1 MNPFLRGLVRAVA
14 ETFALPG
21 PILEVGSYIVA
32 GQEDIGD
39 LRGLFPGRD
48 YVGLD
53 RRPGPGVDLV
63 GDVERLPQAD
73 GSVGTVLAL
82 GTFEHVQRFWLGF
95 DEVRRVLRPD
105 GALLFASPFYF
116 HLHAYPSDYWRFA
129 PEALELLLEPYPS
142 KLVGWHGPPTRPAN
156 VWALAFR
163 EGRPP
168 VSEAEYSLYQERM
181 RRYARQPLPWHRR
194 LRYRLASLI
203 SGRRPFAPY
212 FDRDRWQCKRLN
224 AHAA

>member
-14 ETFALPG
+14 ETFALPE
-21 PILEVGSYIVA
+21 PIVEVGSYIVA

-39 LRGLFPGRD
+39 LRSLFRD
-48 YVGLD
+48 RAYVGLD

-63 GDVERLPQAD
+63 ADVERLPQAD

-95 DEVRRVLRPD
+95 DEVRRVLRPG
-105 GALLFASPFYF
+105 GALLVASPFYF
-116 HLHAYPSDYWRFA
+116 HIHAYPSDYWRFS
-129 PEALELLLEPYPS
+129 PEALELLLQPYPS
-142 KLVGWHGPPTRPAN
+142 KIVGWHGPATRPAN

-168 VSEAEYSLYQERM
+168 ISPEEYAAYQARM
-181 RRYARQPLPWHRR
+181 NDYARMPLPWHRR

-212 FDRDRWQCKRLN
+212 FDRERWQSKCLN
-224 AHAA
+224 RPAA